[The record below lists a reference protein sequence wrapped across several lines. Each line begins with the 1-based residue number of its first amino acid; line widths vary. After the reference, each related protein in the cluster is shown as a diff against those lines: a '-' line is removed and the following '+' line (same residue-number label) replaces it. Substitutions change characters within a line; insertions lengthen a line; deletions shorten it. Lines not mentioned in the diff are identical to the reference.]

1 MLTVFLF
8 QKRKAGTAP
17 SEEEAVESDDAPKV
31 PVENTEVKVEVQSS
45 SAEPK
50 EEEEKKEEEQK
61 AALQAKRK
69 KATNPYGAWE
79 QIQEEKD
86 P

>member
-1 MLTVFLF
+1 MLMLCLI
-8 QKRKAGTAP
+8 QKRKADTAP
-17 SEEEAVESDDAPKV
+17 SEEEGGERGADDAPKV
-31 PVENTEVKVEVQSS
+31 PTEDTEVKVEVQSS

-50 EEEEKKEEEQK
+50 EEEKKDETMQP
-61 AALQAKRK
+61 KRK
-69 KATNPYGAWE
+69 KAANPYGAWE